1 MSWWIAIFCFIIGWA
16 ARGLSAGWPARIA
29 DAHHRLWCI
38 WWRHKSRN
46 KGGRPRIDPELIA
59 LIRRMSLEC
68 PLWGAPRIHGELL
81 KLGFRVA
88 QSTVSRYM
96 IPRRGRPTLGWLT
109 FLRLHADAIVGIDML
124 CVPTLGLRRLY
135 AFVVLGHGRRKILHV
150 EVTSHPTALWLAHQI
165 ADAFREQMPQSVILI
180 RDNDGAYGLVFR
192 RRLRAMGIRDRPTS
206 PHAPWQNGH
215 AERLIGSI
223 RRDCLHHLTIVNA
236 SHLRR
241 VLRRYVLYYNADRTH
256 LALDKDSPLK
266 RAVEARGRIMSA
278 PAVGGLHR
286 RYRRSLRD

>member
-1 MSWWIAIFCFIIGWA
+1 MAIFFIVFGWFARDA
-16 ARGLSAGWPARIA
+16 ARWPARIA
-29 DAHHRLWCI
+29 AAHRRLWCI
-38 WWRHKSRN
+38 WWRRKSRPR
-46 KGGRPRIDPELIA
+46 GGRPPINADLIV

-96 IPRRGRPTLGWLT
+96 VPRRGRPTQGWLT
-109 FLRLHADAIVGIDML
+109 FLRNHADAIAGIDML
-124 CVPTLGLRRLY
+124 CVPTLGLRRFY

-150 EVTSHPTALWLAHQI
+150 EVTTHPTALWLAHQI
-165 ADAFREQMPQSVILI
+165 GEAFREETMPIYII
-180 RDNDGAYGLVFR
+180 RDNDGADGLIFR

-223 RRDCLHHLTIVNA
+223 RRECLDHLVILNA
-236 SHLRR
+236 GHLRR
-241 VLRRYVLYYNADRTH
+241 VLRRYALYYNADRTH
-256 LALDKDSPLK
+256 LALDKDSPLI
-266 RAVEARGRIMSA
+266 RAIETQGRITSE

-286 RYRRSLRD
+286 RYRRVLRD